1 MRRLPKGYYPHHM
14 IRRAWNAL
22 KNISDIK
29 DELIWKSRSPYKS
42 PFPLTFPLDK
52 DLVSRSFIRWPI
64 TYEWATASNYV
75 DDIRTGLAVH
85 LPVELADV
93 TQGGQGVVCF
103 ELVIDGT
110 PHRITIDYFDRFD
123 VINQESLAASAVY
136 FKMQFH
142 RDGYDHARMVPGG
155 FVSGI
160 SSTYHY
166 VRPLRTRADLMQ
178 PMFDVYGRFGLT
190 FAREVRLKA
199 VNALRE
205 QSRFRY
211 EGGASLVRYSRSLS
225 EAASARVGIDLPS
238 NSDFCFRLVDYLAV
252 GTAIV
257 AVPHRTIMHVPLID
271 GTHIAYCSSTLS
283 DLIDKCQYYLE
294 HEDKRLELRD
304 NAREYFDRFL
314 HRDQLAAYYL
324 GECFSRIS

>member
-1 MRRLPKGYYPHHM
+1 M
-14 IRRAWNAL
+14 IRRTWNAL
-22 KNISDIK
+22 KSIGDIK
-29 DELIWKSRSPYKS
+29 DELIWKSRPPYRS

-52 DLVSRSFIRWPI
+52 GLTNRCFVRWPI
-64 TYEWATASNYV
+64 AYEWATASNFV
-75 DDIRTGLAVH
+75 DDIRTGLATHV
-85 LPVELADV
+85 PVELADI

-103 ELVIDGT
+103 ELVIDGR

-123 VINQESLAASAVY
+123 VINQESLTSSAVY

-142 RDGYDHARMVPGG
+142 RDGYKSARVVPGG
-155 FVSGI
+155 YVSGS

-166 VRPLRTRADLMQ
+166 IAPLRSRADQHRPL
-178 PMFDVYGRFGLT
+178 FDVYGRFGLT
-190 FAREVRLKA
+190 FAREVRLNA
-199 VNALRE
+199 VKALRE

-225 EAASARVGIDLPS
+225 EAGSARVGIDLPS

-257 AVPHRTIMHVPLID
+257 AVPHRTIMHVPLIT
-271 GTHIAYCSSTLS
+271 GTHVAYCSSDLS
-283 DLIDKCQYYLE
+283 DLIDICQYYLE
-294 HEDKRLELRD
+294 HEDKRIELRN
-304 NAREYFDRFL
+304 NARGYFDRFL

-324 GECFSRIS
+324 SECLSRIS